1 MSQKLLKQEYEWP
14 QQREIVTTIVF
25 FENHSISKKDVTDNK
40 VKYQGVKEFHMLARI
55 NCYCKI
61 MVFSPF
67 GLGSIIVN
75 HPMVTNE
82 VALSNI

>member
-1 MSQKLLKQEYEWP
+1 
-14 QQREIVTTIVF
+14 
-25 FENHSISKKDVTDNK
+25 
-40 VKYQGVKEFHMLARI
+40 MLARI

-67 GLGSIIVN
+67 ELGSIIVN

>member
-1 MSQKLLKQEYEWP
+1 
-14 QQREIVTTIVF
+14 
-25 FENHSISKKDVTDNK
+25 
-40 VKYQGVKEFHMLARI
+40 MLARI

-67 GLGSIIVN
+67 ELGSIIVN

-82 VALSNI
+82 VALSNIAMPLKCTVKIGITPQNMPQTSNFLLSPTKSMVARGNQW